1 MNMDFQTSG
10 NTTQLLRSKDVWE
23 PLYITKK
30 KNKKKGQID
39 YFRQLVNFC
48 YFNPHF
54 CETLS
59 LINLDFLTDF
69 QGGHDGHLP
78 TECPLVQWWGWWGI
92 VILPPRIWLGT
103 GVRIRLREG
112 SRQKGDEMVDGMI

>member
-1 MNMDFQTSG
+1 MHLVKRPKEKEKQTENQKGVIDKS
-10 NTTQLLRSKDVWE
+10 
-23 PLYITKK
+23 KK

-78 TECPLVQWWGWWGI
+78 TECPLVQW
-92 VILPPRIWLGT
+92 
-103 GVRIRLREG
+103 
-112 SRQKGDEMVDGMI
+112 